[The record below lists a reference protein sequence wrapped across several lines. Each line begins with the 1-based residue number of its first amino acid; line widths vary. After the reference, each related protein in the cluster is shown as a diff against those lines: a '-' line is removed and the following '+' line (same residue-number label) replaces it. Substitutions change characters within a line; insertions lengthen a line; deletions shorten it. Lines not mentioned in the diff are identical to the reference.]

1 MIDFTDA
8 PKLKKGYGGANG
20 NKISI
25 LLNGSRWM
33 LKFPSISERSPEL
46 HYTKGCISEYIGSH
60 IFQSTGISAQDTLL
74 GTYFINGS
82 EKTVVACRD
91 FVEPGFELQDFASLK
106 NQMVDSARSGYG
118 TELKDILETFNV
130 QDVIDPEELENHFWN
145 MFIVDSLI
153 GNWDRHNGN
162 WGFLYDSTHDA
173 LSIAPVYDCGSS
185 LFPEAGKAMQK
196 DILHNKQALH
206 RRLYS
211 IPTSSILN
219 AFRRWLTEYML
230 ERSR

>member
-118 TELKDILETFNV
+118 TELKDMGNRHVCTVFRSSGAEREAQFPVRRIAIQDCLQGLSEDRYLSELRDAVPSKWNRILERCLLASV
-130 QDVIDPEELENHFWN
+130 P
-145 MFIVDSLI
+145 
-153 GNWDRHNGN
+153 NG
-162 WGFLYDSTHDA
+162 ST
-173 LSIAPVYDCGSS
+173 P
-185 LFPEAGKAMQK
+185 
-196 DILHNKQALH
+196 
-206 RRLYS
+206 
-211 IPTSSILN
+211 
-219 AFRRWLTEYML
+219 
-230 ERSR
+230 